1 MANKSVKVP
10 ERSFRSAAIERA
22 EAGEEDRIIELSFSS
37 EEPYERWWG
46 VEILGHGKSEVD
58 LSFIGSGRAPFL
70 VDHKRS
76 VDNQIGVVE
85 KVWLDSGT
93 GRARIRF
100 GKAARA
106 TEFLERVRDGELSN
120 ISVGYSISELR
131 LESETDGIGTYRIT
145 RWKPEEISLVTVPAD
160 ETVGVGRSAD
170 EKVKQLSLT
179 KDANMEND
187 ELETVTEPATNR
199 AASTAATPANPAGAK
214 PINREDVLRIER
226 ERISEIQAI
235 GEKHN
240 MADKARDAIKSGA
253 SVAMFRGVVLDA
265 LGDAASE
272 KMAAAGKVGLTEK
285 EAKSFSF
292 MRAIRA
298 MANPTDRRAQEDARF
313 EFEVSVAAQQAL
325 GKGAKGVLIPNDV
338 LLLQSPEHARA
349 RAQMQ
354 EQRAALAYGTAAAAG
369 RLVQTEL
376 DSSSFI
382 DVLRNKMMVR
392 QLGARVLNDL
402 VGDLDIPRKSS
413 ASSATWVS
421 AEAGNATETVP
432 NFDLVQFRLK
442 SLGGYTDITR
452 KMLNQSS
459 LDIEMLVRDDL
470 SEAIALGVDAAAL
483 HGSGSSGQ
491 PTGIAGVAGIGAVV
505 GGTNGLAPTW
515 AHVVGLETEV
525 AVDNADIGTLAYLT
539 NPKVRGKLKT
549 TEKASSTA
557 QFVWREGPELNGYRA
572 EVTNQVS
579 STLTKGSSSGVCSA
593 IFYGNWADLMIAFWS
608 GVDLLVDP
616 YTLGLSGGL
625 RVRALQ
631 DCDVQV
637 RRAQSFAAMLDAL
650 TT

>member
-1 MANKSVKVP
+1 MAKKSVNVP
-10 ERSFRSAAIERA
+10 ERAFRSAEIERA

-46 VEILGHGKSEVD
+46 IEILGHKKSEVD

-70 VDHKRS
+70 VDHRRS

-85 KVWLDSGT
+85 KVWLDSGK

-179 KDANMEND
+179 KDGNMEDD
-187 ELETVTEPATNR
+187 ELEIGTEPASTR
-199 AASTAATPANPAGAK
+199 AATTPATPTNPAAK
-214 PINREDVLRIER
+214 PLNRDDVLRIER

-240 MADKARDAIKSGA
+240 MADKARDAIKAGTSI
-253 SVAMFRGVVLDA
+253 AMFRGVVLDA
-265 LGDAASE
+265 LGDTASE

-313 EFEVSVAAQQAL
+313 EFEVSVAAQQTL

-338 LLLQSPEHARA
+338 LLLESPEHARA
-349 RAQMQ
+349 RARMQ

-369 RLVQTEL
+369 RLVQTDL

-382 DVLRNKMMVR
+382 DVLRNKMMVK

-402 VGDLDIPRKSS
+402 VGDLDIPRKSA
-413 ASSATWVS
+413 ASTAGWIS
-421 AEAGNATETVP
+421 AEGDDAAETTP
-432 NFDLVQFRLK
+432 SIDLVQFRLK

-470 SEAIALGVDAAAL
+470 SEAIALGIDAASL

-491 PTGIAGVAGIGAVV
+491 PTGIAATSGIGAVA
-505 GGTNGLAPTW
+505 GGTNGAAPTW
-515 AHVVGLETEV
+515 ANVVGLETEV
-525 AVDNADIGTLAYLT
+525 AVDNADIGSLAYLT

-549 TEKASSTA
+549 TEKAASTA

-579 STLTKGSSSGVCSA
+579 STLTKGTSSGVCSA
-593 IFYGNWADLMIAFWS
+593 IFYGNWSDLIIAFWS

-616 YTLGLSGGL
+616 YTLGKSGAL